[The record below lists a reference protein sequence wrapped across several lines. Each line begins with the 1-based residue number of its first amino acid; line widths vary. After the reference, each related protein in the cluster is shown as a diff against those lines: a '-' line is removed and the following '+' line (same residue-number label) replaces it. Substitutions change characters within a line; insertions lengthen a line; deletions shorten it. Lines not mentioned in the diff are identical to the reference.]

1 MRRSSTAHLSR
12 AAQVAALLL
21 CAASVFAATPAKPAA
36 PPAKPYHLELEANPA
51 APFPFLGKFGVVHL
65 HVYPSGVRAD
75 TTWLNGISRTGTD
88 SITVLNPA
96 LKMYTDVPISEIG
109 NLLAKI
115 GGMNTRKTFEAIA
128 NVEPPVKDKVGG
140 LDVMRYRARYTQT
153 AWIDVWTT
161 VAIPQNP
168 QLKAIVDQVVYNIS
182 PGTGALT
189 RYIPGTPVQVEL
201 NFTNFKKVQLVSL
214 KSLKMDAAG
223 EADALA
229 TPAAFAK
236 APMLDEVWK

>member
-1 MRRSSTAHLSR
+1 M
-12 AAQVAALLL
+12 AALLL
-21 CAASVFAATPAKPAA
+21 CAATSFAATPAKPAPA
-36 PPAKPYHLELEANPA
+36 PAAKPAAPAKPYHLELEANPA
-51 APFPFLGKFGVVHL
+51 APFPFLSRFGVVHL

-75 TTWLNGISRTGTD
+75 TTWLNGISRSGTD

-96 LKMYTDVPISEIG
+96 LKMYTEVPISEIG

-161 VAIPQNP
+161 TAVPQNP

-189 RYIPGTPVQVEL
+189 RFIPGTPVQVEL
-201 NFTNFKKVQLVSL
+201 NFTNFKKVQLVTL
-214 KSLKMDAAG
+214 KSLTMDATG

-229 TPAAFAK
+229 MPAAYAK
-236 APMLDEVWK
+236 APLLDEVWK

>member
-1 MRRSSTAHLSR
+1 MRRSKPAYLSR
-12 AAQVAALLL
+12 AAFTAALFF
-21 CAASVFAATPAKPAA
+21 CAATSFAAAPAKPA
-36 PPAKPYHLELEANPA
+36 PAKAYHLELEANPA

-65 HVYPSGVRAD
+65 HVYPAGVRAD
-75 TTWLNGISRTGTD
+75 TMWLNGVSRNGTD

-96 LKMYTDVPISEIG
+96 LKMYTDVPIAEIG

-128 NVEPPVKDKVGG
+128 NVEAPVKDKVGG
-140 LDVMRYRARYTQT
+140 LDVMRYRARYTTT

-161 VAIPQNP
+161 TAIPQNP
-168 QLKAIVDQVVYNIS
+168 QLKSIVDQVVYNIS

-189 RYIPGTPVQVEL
+189 RFIPGTPVQVEL
-201 NFTNFKKVQLVSL
+201 NFTNYKKLPLVTL
-214 KSLKMDAAG
+214 KSLKLDAAG
-223 EADALA
+223 EAEALA
-229 TPAAFAK
+229 TPAAYTK